1 MEFIPPLLLV
11 VISFFLIIS
20 IFKKIERLFFKTIQ
34 YRQSDI
40 HKIFKKYLDNTT
52 NKKEKRTQMSE
63 RLDKNSVSVVI
74 LDDKAY
80 WVVNNMFYNAD
91 FISGEIKLE
100 TTMPIDTD
108 SLSKEDLDKMLL
120 ILDKLGN
127 GNNNDSGSAG

>member
-1 MEFIPPLLLV
+1 MEFILPLMLV
-11 VISFFLIIS
+11 VISFLLIIS
-20 IFKKIERLFFKTIQ
+20 IFKKIEKLFFKTIQ

-120 ILDKLGN
+120 ILDKLGS